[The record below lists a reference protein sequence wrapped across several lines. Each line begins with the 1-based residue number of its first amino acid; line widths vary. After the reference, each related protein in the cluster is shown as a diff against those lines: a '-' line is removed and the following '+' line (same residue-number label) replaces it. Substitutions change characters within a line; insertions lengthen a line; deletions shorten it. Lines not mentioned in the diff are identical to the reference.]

1 MTNAN
6 PPDASHTVHRLLFRA
21 LLELRAQGHEQRN
34 KVVFPLADL
43 FHTVVL
49 DMERAARGECTYEDV
64 MRNLQQSADEK
75 GLRKWLAHNLAELA
89 TAGAVPG
96 PNP

>member
-1 MTNAN
+1 MNSH

-21 LLELRAQGHEQRN
+21 LLELRAQGHEDHN
-34 KVVFPLADL
+34 KVVFHLADL

-49 DMERAARGECTYEDV
+49 EMERAARGECNYDDV
-64 MRNLQQSADEK
+64 MRELRQLADEK
-75 GLRKWLAHNLAELA
+75 GLRRWLDHSLAELA
-89 TAGAVPG
+89 SSPVVPG